1 MACFTVPAA
10 EAVVTTIV
18 KKNAEKKGIKAETHP
33 FLSKMKWLN
42 NMLW

>member
-18 KKNAEKKGIKAETHP
+18 KKNAEKKELKRKRTH
-33 FLSKMKWLN
+33 FFQK
-42 NMLW
+42 